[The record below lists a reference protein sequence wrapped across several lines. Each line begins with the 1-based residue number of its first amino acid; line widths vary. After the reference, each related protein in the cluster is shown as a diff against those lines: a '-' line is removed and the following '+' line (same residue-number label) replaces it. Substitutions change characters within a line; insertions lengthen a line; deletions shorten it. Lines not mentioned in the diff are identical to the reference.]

1 MITHDVIVDLLK
13 KISLENVETVT
24 CLYPTSVFIE
34 KKHIIEARKILKKIS
49 KNMYLVQLNMS
60 IQFKEHFSIKK
71 I

>member
-34 KKHIIEARKILKKIS
+34 KKHIIEARK
-49 KNMYLVQLNMS
+49 
-60 IQFKEHFSIKK
+60 F
-71 I
+71 